1 LGSSQLTH
9 YSQISSIGEK
19 LLAVTMSSI
28 VERKKLI
35 KGKVVLVQK
44 SVAQTINSPQGL
56 LTTGA
61 KIVYNSPTLDITK
74 SVSFK
79 LISCTKSKL
88 ENR

>member
-19 LLAVTMSSI
+19 LFAVTMSSI

-44 SVAQTINSPQGL
+44 SVAQIINTPQGF
-56 LTTGA
+56 LTVGA
-61 KIVYNSPTLDITK
+61 KIVNNIPTLDIVK

-79 LISCTKSKL
+79 LISSTES